1 MARRVSTNGMGAVEV
16 AQAQI
21 ADVPPTFDGSVVLLE
36 TPGAQH
42 ISMGAGAGRPVVT
55 DDGATGVI

>member
-1 MARRVSTNGMGAVEV
+1 MDRMDEVEV
-16 AQAQI
+16 AQTQI
-21 ADVPPTFDGSVVLLE
+21 ADVPSTFDGSVVLLE
-36 TPGAQH
+36 TPGVQH